1 MNSIPAGYVEVSKE
15 DAMSNTP
22 DSAPLIEQLK
32 DVPIDGY
39 DSYPISSFY
48 HKNIPYGKLCHDASE
63 EIQRLNGEREAYRL
77 LAIEA
82 LKELKLHCK
91 DPIHEEQLKSL
102 LIA

>member
-1 MNSIPAGYVEVSKE
+1 MKEIPAGYVEVSKG
-15 DAMSNTP
+15 DAMSDIP
-22 DSAPLIEQLK
+22 DSVPLIEQLK
-32 DVPIDGY
+32 DVPIDGH

-48 HKNIPYGKLCHDASE
+48 HKNIPYGQLCHDASE
-63 EIQRLNGEREAYRL
+63 EIQRIKNEREAYRL

-102 LIA
+102 LIS